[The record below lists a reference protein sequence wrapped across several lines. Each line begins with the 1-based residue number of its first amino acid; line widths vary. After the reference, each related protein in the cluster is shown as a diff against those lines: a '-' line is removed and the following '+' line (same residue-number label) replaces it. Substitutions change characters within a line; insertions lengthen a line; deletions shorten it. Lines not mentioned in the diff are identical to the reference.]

1 MLYLDYILYIIIIIL
16 LCILIKKNYDSKE
29 GFDHNGKGIVPK
41 PKKTY
46 TSVIKSARYGG
57 FKEWTGRRYKDTIDV
72 KEILEKLINK
82 GESSLLVSG
91 NNFGQTVDISPG
103 NDNFLVIQFTDP
115 TIKVS
120 DSRGQNSDFSGMN
133 DQKYDDLTLG
143 WTWKEGDSISLK
155 FVSSVNP
162 FWLTAVESL
171 YKIADLFAYI
181 VIRAPYRFIKQTVDL
196 AIKFVK
202 NFQEIFKPILD
213 FIKQMKN
220 IVKNIIE
227 QIYKIWKNLFDQ
239 WLAVMKDIPKFL
251 KTLFNSFVDFMQ
263 TAITK
268 TFEVFKKLYD
278 VFMDIFEKILELP
291 ITIFDIIDKMT
302 TVFMNLFL
310 TIIKIPT
317 TALNMTISLQ
327 ETLLD
332 TMDKD
337 PKIPFLDKFF
347 GDGKTDAK
355 TDKK

>member
-91 NNFGQTVDISPG
+91 NNFGQTVDIPPG
-103 NDNFLVIQFTDP
+103 NENFLVIQFTDP

-120 DSRGQNSDFSGMN
+120 DSRGQNSDLSGMN

-162 FWLTAVESL
+162 FWLTAAESL

-220 IVKNIIE
+220 IAKDIFH
-227 QIYKIWKNLFDQ
+227 QMYKIWKNLFDQ
-239 WLAVMKDIPKFL
+239 WLAIVKDIPKFL
-251 KTLFNSFVDFMQ
+251 RDMFNTFVDFMQ
-263 TAITK
+263 TAVTK
-268 TFEVFKKLYD
+268 TFEIFKKFYD
-278 VFMDIFEKILELP
+278 VFLTVFNTLIQLP
-291 ITIFDIIDKMT
+291 ITIFDIISQLT
-302 TVFMNLFL
+302 TVFTNLFL
-310 TIIKIPT
+310 TIVKIPT

-327 ETLLD
+327 NTLLD
-332 TMDKD
+332 VMDKE
-337 PKIPFLDKFF
+337 PQIPFLNSFF
-347 GDGKTDAK
+347 A
-355 TDKK
+355 